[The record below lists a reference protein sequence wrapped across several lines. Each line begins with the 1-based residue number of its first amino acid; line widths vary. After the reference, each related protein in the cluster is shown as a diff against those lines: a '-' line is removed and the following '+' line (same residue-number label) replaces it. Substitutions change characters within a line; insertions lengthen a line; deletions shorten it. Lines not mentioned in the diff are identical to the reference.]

1 MTRIVFSFRRFLTL
15 ALVPALFFTL
25 PPASYGQRG
34 SSPGR
39 NSAPVMAAFKSVV
52 AKPSESVVRVVCDD
66 VEIALGTVV
75 APDGFIVTKA
85 SDLKG
90 KIVCKFK
97 DGKEFAARIVGIDE
111 KHDLAM
117 LEVDTSGLRP
127 IEWRTAKA
135 EVGDFVASVSNAEV
149 PAAIGVVSVGV
160 RKPHPREMGPAAP
173 PANSGFLGIQLG
185 DSDESGPI
193 IAEVTKGSAAD
204 KAGLKAGDIVLTI
217 AGKKMPNAEML
228 VRTIQRYKVG
238 EKVLVKIRRGKDEKQ
253 LEATLAKRPGNLF
266 ERGDRMNAMG
276 SELSLKR
283 TGFPVILQHDTI
295 IKPKDCGG
303 PLVDLDGKAVG
314 INIARAG
321 RTESYAIPTEV
332 VLGLLSDLKSGKLA
346 PKEEP
351 DEVRIASLVADLKGL
366 RADLETSQ
374 KELKAIQGDSADVV
388 TKRKVAQDKFNALRK
403 KIDDKQTDL
412 DKARM
417 DATKK

>member
-1 MTRIVFSFRRFLTL
+1 MTRIVSSFRRFLTL
-15 ALVPALFFTL
+15 ALVPALFFCL

-66 VEIALGTVV
+66 IEIALGTVV

-117 LEVDTSGLRP
+117 LKVDTSGLRP

-135 EVGDFVASVSNAEV
+135 EVGDFVASVSNAEL

-173 PANSGFLGIQLG
+173 PANSGFLGIGLS
-185 DSDESGPI
+185 DSEEPI
-193 IAEVTKGSAAD
+193 ISEVHKGSAAE
-204 KAGLKAGDIVLTI
+204 KAGLKPGDIVLSI
-217 AGKKMPNAEML
+217 AGKKMPTAEQL

-238 EKVLVKIRRGKDEKQ
+238 EKVLVKIRRGMDEKQ

-351 DEVRIASLVADLKGL
+351 DEVRIESLVADLKGL
-366 RADLETSQ
+366 RADLEKSQ
-374 KELKAIQGDSADVV
+374 KELKAIEGDSADVV
-388 TKRKVAQDKFNALRK
+388 AERKAAQDKFNALRK

-412 DKARM
+412 DKARK

>member
-25 PPASYGQRG
+25 APASYAQRG

-39 NSAPVMAAFKSVV
+39 NSGPVMAAFKPVV
-52 AKPSESVVRVVCDD
+52 ARPSQSVVRVVCDGL
-66 VEIALGTVV
+66 EIALGTVV

-97 DGKEFAARIVGIDE
+97 DGTEFAARIVGVDE

-117 LEVDTSGLRP
+117 LKVDTSGLRP

-135 EVGDFVASVSNAEV
+135 EVGDFVASASNAEL
-149 PAAIGVVSVGV
+149 PAAIGVVSVRA

-173 PANSGFLGIQLG
+173 PANSGFLGIQLD

-193 IAEVTKGSAAD
+193 ISDVTKGSAAE
-204 KAGLKAGDIVLTI
+204 KAGLKSGDIVLSI
-217 AGKKMPNAEML
+217 AGQRMPTAEKL

-238 EKVLVKIRRGKDEKQ
+238 EKVVVLIRRGKDEKQ
-253 LEATLAKRPGNLF
+253 IEATLAKRPSNLF
-266 ERGDRMNAMG
+266 DRGDRMNAMG

-283 TGFPVILQHDTI
+283 TGFPIILQHDTI

-321 RTESYAIPTEV
+321 RTESYAIPTET
-332 VLGLLSDLKSGKLA
+332 VLGLLTDLKSGKLA

-351 DEVRIASLVADLKGL
+351 DEVRIAALMSDLKAL
-366 RADLETSQ
+366 RADLEEKQ
-374 KELKAIQGDSADVV
+374 KELKSLEGDAADVV
-388 TKRKVAQDKFNALRK
+388 AKRKAAQDKLTAVRK
-403 KIDDKQTDL
+403 KIADNQTDL
-412 DKARM
+412 DKARK
-417 DATKK
+417 DPTKK